1 MQRMK
6 IVQYPHPALRHPVK
20 PLASI
25 DKQVH
30 LYVGRMLDLMYE
42 ANGLG
47 LAANQVALPYQVFV
61 MNPSTGEER
70 DRAQE
75 LVCINPVITERK
87 GTIEGE
93 EGCLSFPG
101 LYQKVR
107 RAKTIRLR
115 AYNLKGE
122 LFEVSA
128 SDLVSRVMQHE
139 ADHLAGVLYIDK
151 MGMLGKMSSRAILRS
166 LEHDFEKGQERGQI
180 PSNKELLAALERGDL
195 PQLPPPASAEAPL
208 L

>member
-20 PLASI
+20 PLTSI

-42 ANGLG
+42 ASGLG

-70 DRAQE
+70 DRGQE
-75 LVCINPVITERK
+75 YVCINPVIVERK
-87 GTIEGE
+87 GSIEGE

-107 RAKTIRLR
+107 RAKTVVVQ
-115 AYNLKGE
+115 AYNLEGQAIQITASE
-122 LFEVSA
+122 LP
-128 SDLVSRVMQHE
+128 SRVLQHE
-139 ADHLAGVLYIDK
+139 IDHLHGILYIDN
-151 MGMLGKMSSRAILRS
+151 MGPIARMASRGYLRG
-166 LEHDFEKGQERGQI
+166 FEKEYQKAQERGDI
-180 PSNKELLAALERGDL
+180 PADEKIIEILKEMEERHGKSD
-195 PQLPPPASAEAPL
+195 PPVM
-208 L
+208 